1 MEEILRLAQ
10 AANLRSIARRRRR
23 FRRRALVAGLIAVLV
38 VGGLAVFRY
47 GLGGGGGDK
56 QTGQAPRPS
65 IGAAASGPAPAARS
79 IPDFVWPAAKGA
91 AHYRVEFLL
100 GTRVVHTATTS
111 TPRLHVAAR
120 SLPPG
125 RYRWR
130 VWSLDRSGG
139 RVGRALVDASVNIR

>member
-23 FRRRALVAGLIAVLV
+23 LRRRALWVALIAVLV
-38 VGGLAVFRY
+38 VGGVAAFRY
-47 GLGGGGGDK
+47 GFGSGGDK
-56 QTGQAPRPS
+56 QASQGPRPS
-65 IGAAASGPAPAARS
+65 IGAAASGPAPAAHS

-91 AHYRVEFLL
+91 VHYRVEFLL

-111 TPRLHVAAR
+111 APRLRVAVT

-130 VWSLDRSGG
+130 VWALDRSGG
-139 RVGRALVDASVNIR
+139 RAGRALVDASVNIR